1 MEWNVVLSPAGQLST
16 FQVYGGQ
23 TLKSCEG
30 GRGEGEGAVGDEPTT
45 YNIIMKSWPIYGRD

>member
-1 MEWNVVLSPAGQLST
+1 MEWNVALSPAGQLST

-45 YNIIMKSWPIYGRD
+45 YNTIMKSWPIYG